1 MRSTLHQIMPSS
13 EDADTILVQRISK
26 GDKSA
31 FEELVKKYEHSVFN
45 LIYRYIGNYTEVEDV
60 AQEVFIKVW
69 RKARSFRGKSMFS
82 TWLYRIVVNHCLNY
96 RSKYKQRPLSL
107 DQMMEKENI
116 PNSMKQ
122 EIDFE
127 KKKKAE
133 IVRKAIDDLPGKQ
146 RMALIL
152 SKYEG
157 KSYKEIAEF
166 MNKSL
171 SSIESLIF
179 RAKVNLKKKLQPL
192 KEKGEI

>member
-1 MRSTLHQIMPSS
+1 MPSS